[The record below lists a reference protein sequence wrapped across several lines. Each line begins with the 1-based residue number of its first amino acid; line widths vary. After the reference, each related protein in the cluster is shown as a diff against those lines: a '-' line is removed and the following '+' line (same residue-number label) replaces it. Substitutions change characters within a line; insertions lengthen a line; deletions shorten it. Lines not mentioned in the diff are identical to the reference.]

1 MVIPTG
7 LIITAAIGTLGVG
20 AAGHGRADTVL
31 DGDSLDGRGCTE
43 GDGLFI
49 LQALVGRR
57 ATIHGVEDRCSCRT
71 AHGHLGRIRERGA
84 ADNVD
89 AGQINS

>member
-1 MVIPTG
+1 MVIPTR
-7 LIITAAIGTLGVG
+7 LIITAAFHLAVG
-20 AAGHGRADTVL
+20 AAGHGRADTIL
-31 DGDSLDGRGCTE
+31 DGDSLDGRGGAQ
-43 GDGLFI
+43 GDGLLI
-49 LQALVGRR
+49 LQALVGRGR
-57 ATIHGVEDRCSCRT
+57 AVHGVEDRCSCRT